1 MTKVIEVNG
10 HTITTQMRHNGR
22 ICESCDHLWLAYRN
36 ALQRA
41 FINGNQKMIVSRTTD
56 NSTSA
61 ANYLNDDSL
70 RDHAEMW
77 KVGGNLSTMWHPYI
91 HDGEPTQAEAM
102 RTIARAGVITVYTR
116 RGVGLRGPN
125 HEEMEATIGPPS
137 RDWYFPGHAIPIIFS
152 RNGKPTE
159 IRWDYELPPVPIGL
173 TDCEKWVDPV
183 TADEE
188 FMALLSG

>member
-1 MTKVIEVNG
+1 MNFQIGGSHRIGPFSCPTEPQTG
-10 HTITTQMRHNGR
+10 HQAKTRTTRSRACGPLYR
-22 ICESCDHLWLAYRN
+22 RRLHLWIAYRN

-41 FINGNQKMIVSRTTD
+41 FINGNQEMIVSRTTD

-77 KVGGNLSTMWHPYI
+77 KVGGKLSTMWHPYI
-91 HDGEPTQAEAM
+91 HDGEPRQAEAM

-125 HEEMEATIGPPS
+125 HERKFRYSNFLIVAANVVKLMADYVITASGNSNLLRPSVLCLGNRGAT
-137 RDWYFPGHAIPIIFS
+137 
-152 RNGKPTE
+152 T
-159 IRWDYELPPVPIGL
+159 
-173 TDCEKWVDPV
+173 
-183 TADEE
+183 
-188 FMALLSG
+188 